1 MKQII
6 SQTDY
11 QRQKQERAMS
21 GKTYLIMA
29 ALVTLLSTG
38 CTRQIYHDGGSPI
51 DKNWGRSYEEQ
62 KYSQIIDHEAG
73 KNLDPVVGLDGKAAV
88 NTVESYQESF
98 KGKQNNEVVNI
109 LKLQ

>member
-1 MKQII
+1 MNQII
-6 SQTDY
+6 FQTDS

-21 GKTYLIMA
+21 GKSYLIMA
-29 ALVTLLSTG
+29 ALVTLLSAG
-38 CTRQIYHDGGSPI
+38 CTRQLYHDGGSPI

-73 KNLDPVVGLDGKAAV
+73 KNLEPVVGMDGKAAV
-88 NTVESYQESF
+88 NTVESYQDSF
-98 KGKQNNEVVNI
+98 KGKQKNEVVNI